1 MKKRILSVLSVMII
15 FAVALSFSGCKKD
28 TDPSSS
34 SSVSSSSSELNSEES
49 SSSSE
54 GDSSSSGAEEKAD
67 TLTFNI
73 GNDMGQNIKSLEVK
87 PADDSKWAEIPL
99 DEVWSSGYMIP
110 VTLTSEEIPEDSLWE
125 IKIVF
130 ESDDSE
136 KVFSDAEITEGAN
149 LILTEEGI
157 VY

>member
-34 SSVSSSSSELNSEES
+34 SSVSSSSELNSEES

-54 GDSSSSGAEEKAD
+54 GDSSSSETEEKTD

-73 GNDMGQNIKSLEVK
+73 GNDMGQNIKALEIK